1 MWILHPERRYTEPW
15 KFLTYGV
22 AHNDPRHLI
31 VNLVGQVILGLG
43 MEISHS
49 SWMVAFIYFM
59 GMVASF
65 HDIVFV
71 EKSINNPILCNRSLS
86 IIILYCNFL
95 LVSFALAMCLFMG
108 IDTDLTFI

>member
-59 GMVASF
+59 GIVIGGLGRKNNGVVPLVGASG
-65 HDIVFV
+65 
-71 EKSINNPILCNRSLS
+71 K
-86 IIILYCNFL
+86 
-95 LVSFALAMCLFMG
+95 
-108 IDTDLTFI
+108 